1 MSDGE
6 QFPLKP
12 ASNDRMCVHTITWEE
27 GDLCCQGAGRVCF
40 HLNSTLGLGVGR
52 TGDIQGGARNDGNLS
67 PRYLGPIHSALADDM
82 VGALAGSMLLGGTW
96 HKLKPRHCFS

>member
-27 GDLCCQGAGRVCF
+27 GDLCCQGASRVCF

-52 TGDIQGGARNDGNLS
+52 TGDIQGGARNDVTF
-67 PRYLGPIHSALADDM
+67 YLDTWVQFIQHWQMIWWVP
-82 VGALAGSMLLGGTW
+82 LLDLCCSEVLGTN
-96 HKLKPRHCFS
+96 